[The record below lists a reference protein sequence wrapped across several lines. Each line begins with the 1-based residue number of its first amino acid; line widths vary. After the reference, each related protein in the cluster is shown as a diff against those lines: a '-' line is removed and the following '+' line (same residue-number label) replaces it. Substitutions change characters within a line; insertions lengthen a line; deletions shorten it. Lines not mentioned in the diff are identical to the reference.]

1 MFNVLMMHVFNVNM
15 MSEFSTG
22 IYIVKKSK
30 TKNCKTIS
38 TQCVVKVW
46 LANKMKSN

>member
-22 IYIVKKSK
+22 IYFVKKIK
-30 TKNCKTIS
+30 IAKQY
-38 TQCVVKVW
+38 TQNIVKVW

>member
-22 IYIVKKSK
+22 IYIVKKS
-30 TKNCKTIS
+30 TKKIAKQYPHTVCS
-38 TQCVVKVW
+38 
-46 LANKMKSN
+46 KSMAGKQNEI

>member
-22 IYIVKKSK
+22 IYICKEIKI
-30 TKNCKTIS
+30 TKQY
-38 TQCVVKVW
+38 TQVVKVW